1 MCWRGH
7 KTLHNPIQSLQF
19 FVADYYYLL
28 LLFLLEFKNTA
39 YLSLKGNSHFKPLV
53 TTTRS
58 TNPPWFCSDHGA
70 TRIILLIYL
79 FCCRWLC
86 CVCVLCQTSVISV
99 TLNGE
104 KRKLKMDDGTSEQ
117 VDCLSNAD
125 AYVPSVDLSTDVVAV
140 LQQCQVDY

>member
-1 MCWRGH
+1 M
-7 KTLHNPIQSLQF
+7 
-19 FVADYYYLL
+19 
-28 LLFLLEFKNTA
+28 
-39 YLSLKGNSHFKPLV
+39 
-53 TTTRS
+53 
-58 TNPPWFCSDHGA
+58 
-70 TRIILLIYL
+70 ILPS
-79 FCCRWLC
+79 
-86 CVCVLCQTSVISV
+86 VCVLCQTSVISV